1 MNRRNVLNWFLCGL
15 VFGSAI
21 ALAVLTAAAAHAA
34 VMAAGDF
41 RAYPVFLL
49 AIVIGGACY
58 LLKRDGHPARRTTS
72 TYCFI
77 SRERKARIEDLV

>member
-21 ALAVLTAAAAHAA
+21 GLAVLTAVAAHAA
-34 VMAAGDF
+34 VMASGDF
-41 RAYPVFLL
+41 RAYPVFIT

-58 LLKRDGHPARRTTS
+58 LLKRDSHPARRPAS
-72 TYCFI
+72 GYCFI
-77 SRERKARIEDLV
+77 SRERKARIEDLA